1 MRSMISYN
9 KFNRKWNYIS
19 KHLINQY
26 WVKKNGVK
34 KDNINFKKSMV
45 LQRFDDNREIMYV
58 ETSFEEFFDCNCKR
72 RNGWLKRDHYLP
84 NCNMYKHRMYKK
96 LKWGELMNMNNR
108 GSKVKYDSFKWC
120 YTPNYT
126 IYYWVKRFTWMWVKF
141 DLCGSLCC
149 KPLDDNWKRN
159 YCVKLIYK

>member
-9 KFNRKWNYIS
+9 KFNRKRNYVS

-72 RNGWLKRDHYLP
+72 RNG
-84 NCNMYKHRMYKK
+84 
-96 LKWGELMNMNNR
+96 
-108 GSKVKYDSFKWC
+108 
-120 YTPNYT
+120 
-126 IYYWVKRFTWMWVKF
+126 
-141 DLCGSLCC
+141 
-149 KPLDDNWKRN
+149 
-159 YCVKLIYK
+159 